1 MIFTPTQ
8 KELFNKNIE
17 ALSNIL
23 LKESLKKIKSSKFE
37 LILGKDNLDINLKDT
52 SDNTFLYENVIDELN
67 SMLNT
72 YNDKYLLYPV
82 LYFYGFG
89 NGILFKALLQ
99 NKNHQH
105 IVVFEKDI
113 EIIWIMFHILDFSN
127 ELQSARLMVLE
138 TSSLDIELFSNFCS
152 SKPFFQFSR
161 IYFLELM
168 SHYYERF
175 HEDILGLN
183 KKLAENFKNSIVSH
197 GNDPLDTLQG
207 IEQFVY
213 NLPSMIT
220 HPSYKELL
228 SKRKGISDTAIIV
241 STGPSLTK
249 QLPLLKKYASKATIF
264 CADSSYPILA
274 KHGIKPDYVLSLERI
289 PLTSEFFNNDF
300 GEFDKDIM
308 FIVKSVTHPHTIKY
322 LQKNN
327 RAFILVSTYAS
338 FIQYLKLDY
347 FGYFNMGF
355 SVAHMACYLSLHLNH
370 KNIIFIGQDLAY
382 AENGNSHP
390 DDYQNSANYESQMYE
405 HILTEAYGG
414 KGEVKTHHVWL
425 MFKQNLEQ
433 DIEKIQKYLDTKV
446 YNCTEGGARIKG
458 AIEKPFLWAC
468 ENLLDKDLNKPFE
481 KLEPLSL
488 NKQNEFLL
496 KAYYKVYQSIKH
508 CRDFNDNFIKVYDK
522 IKNSFMSLQNSQKNE
537 IFIQEIIQDID
548 KTKTQINEI
557 FIQEIIQD
565 IDKTKTQIDELYN
578 TQKDLIQILG
588 PLLTQFELNLARI
601 YVLNPKTKEDAFNK
615 SILWIKEHLEFMELV
630 YGHIKAQENALIK
643 NILPLEEKLKER
655 KLDKWMERVRR

>member
-1 MIFTPTQ
+1 
-8 KELFNKNIE
+8 
-17 ALSNIL
+17 
-23 LKESLKKIKSSKFE
+23 
-37 LILGKDNLDINLKDT
+37 
-52 SDNTFLYENVIDELN
+52 
-67 SMLNT
+67 MLNT

-89 NGILFKALLQ
+89 SGILFKALLQ

-127 ELQSARLMVLE
+127 ELQSARLMILQ
-138 TSSLDIELFSNFCS
+138 TSSLDIEFFSNFCS

-197 GNDPLDTLQG
+197 GNDPLDALQG

-274 KHGIKPDYVLSLERI
+274 KHGIKPDYVCMLERTEI
-289 PLTSEFFNNDF
+289 TAEFFNNDF
-300 GEFDKDIM
+300 GEFDKDIV
-308 FIVKSVTHPHTIKY
+308 FVCAGVVHPKAIE
-322 LQKNN
+322 
-327 RAFILVSTYAS
+327 
-338 FIQYLKLDY
+338 YLKDRNLVITQKVLAFPYYINLKDFSY
-347 FGYFNMGF
+347 AAVGF
-355 SVAHMACYLSLHLNH
+355 SVAHTLSYLATYLSH

-405 HILTEAYGG
+405 HILTTAYGG
-414 KGEVKTHHVWL
+414 NGKVETHSIWL
-425 MFKQNLEQ
+425 LFKNWFENEM
-433 DIEKIQKYLDTKV
+433 IPNTRKMGITT

-496 KAYYKVYQSIKH
+496 KAYYKVCKSIKH
-508 CRDFNDNFIKVYDK
+508 CRDFSKILSNDFEKIQSVYLSLNEKEEDINLAIKK
-522 IKNSFMSLQNSQKNE
+522 
-537 IFIQEIIQDID
+537 
-548 KTKTQINEI
+548 
-557 FIQEIIQD
+557 
-565 IDKTKTQIDELYN
+565 IDEFKNKLENIKQMQDLYE
-578 TQKDLIQILG
+578 ILS
-588 PLLTQFELNLARI
+588 PLLIQFELNLARI

>member
-1 MIFTPTQ
+1 
-8 KELFNKNIE
+8 
-17 ALSNIL
+17 
-23 LKESLKKIKSSKFE
+23 
-37 LILGKDNLDINLKDT
+37 
-52 SDNTFLYENVIDELN
+52 
-67 SMLNT
+67 
-72 YNDKYLLYPV
+72 YPV

-89 NGILFKALLQ
+89 NGILYKALLQ

-113 EIIWIMFHILDFSN
+113 EIIWIMFHILDFSH
-127 ELQSARLMVLE
+127 ELQNSRLMVLNTNKLE
-138 TSSLDIELFSNFCS
+138 IQDYNELCS

-197 GNDPLDTLQG
+197 GNDPLDALQG

-213 NLPSMIT
+213 NLPQMIT

-249 QLPLLKKYASKATIF
+249 QLPLLKKYANKATIF

-274 KHGIKPDYVLSLERI
+274 KHGIKPDYVCMLERTEI
-289 PLTSEFFNNDF
+289 TAEFFNNDF
-300 GEFDKDIM
+300 GEFDKDIV
-308 FIVKSVTHPHTIKY
+308 FVCSGVVHPKAIEYLKGRNRKY
-322 LQKNN
+322 LIIP
-327 RAFILVSTYAS
+327 R
-338 FIQYLKLDY
+338 YLYFPIYIKLKY
-347 FGYFNMGF
+347 FDFLYNTP
-355 SVAHMACYLSLHLNH
+355 SVAHMSYFLSVLLNH
-370 KNIIFIGQDLAY
+370 KNIILIGQDLAY

-414 KGEVKTHHVWL
+414 KKEIKTHEVWIF
-425 MFKQNLEQ
+425 FKQILEAM
-433 DIEKIQKYLDTKV
+433 IIKYHITT
-446 YNCTEGGARIKG
+446 YNCTEGGARIEG
-458 AIEKPFLWAC
+458 TIEKPFLWAC

-496 KAYYKVYQSIKH
+496 KAYYKVCKSIKH
-508 CRDFNDNFIKVYDK
+508 CRDFSKILSNDFEK
-522 IKNSFMSLQNSQKNE
+522 IQSIYLSLNE
-537 IFIQEIIQDID
+537 KEEYLNLAIE
-548 KTKTQINEI
+548 K
-557 FIQEIIQD
+557 
-565 IDKTKTQIDELYN
+565 IDEFKNKLEDIKQMQDLYE
-578 TQKDLIQILG
+578 ILQ
-588 PLLTQFELNLARI
+588 PLRTQFELNLARI

>member
-1 MIFTPTQ
+1 MTFTPTQ

-23 LKESLKKIKSSKFE
+23 LKESLKEIKSSKFE

-113 EIIWIMFHILDFSN
+113 EIIWIMFHILDFSS
-127 ELQSARLMVLE
+127 ELQSARLMVLNTNKLE
-138 TSSLDIELFSNFCS
+138 IQDYNELCS

-175 HEDILGLN
+175 HEDVLELN

-197 GNDPLDTLQG
+197 GNDPLDALQG

-213 NLPSMIT
+213 NLPQMIT

-228 SKRKGISDTAIIV
+228 SKRKGVSDTAIIV

-249 QLPLLKKYASKATIF
+249 QLPLLKKYANKATIF

-347 FGYFNMGF
+347 FGYFNMGK
-355 SVAHMACYLSLHLNH
+355 SVANMSYLLTEYLNY
-370 KNIIFIGQDLAY
+370 KNIILIGQDLAY
-382 AENGNSHP
+382 AKDGFSHTK
-390 DDYQNSANYESQMYE
+390 DYKNLDKHEGHFQRDKGKFQC
-405 HILTEAYGG
+405 LAYGG
-414 KGEVKTHHVWL
+414 NGKVESSEIWT
-425 MFKQNLEQ
+425 MFRLIFEN
-433 DIEKIQKYLDTKV
+433 DINYFQKLFNITT
-446 YNCTEGGARIKG
+446 YNCTEGGARIEG
-458 AIEKPFLWAC
+458 TIEKPFLWAC

-496 KAYYKVYQSIKH
+496 KAYYKVCKSIKH
-508 CRDFNDNFIKVYDK
+508 CRDFSKILSNDFEKIQSVYLGLNEKEEDINLAIKK
-522 IKNSFMSLQNSQKNE
+522 
-537 IFIQEIIQDID
+537 
-548 KTKTQINEI
+548 
-557 FIQEIIQD
+557 
-565 IDKTKTQIDELYN
+565 IDEFKNKLEDIKQMQDLYE
-578 TQKDLIQILG
+578 ILS

-655 KLDKWMERVRR
+655 KLDKWMERVRK

>member
-1 MIFTPTQ
+1 
-8 KELFNKNIE
+8 
-17 ALSNIL
+17 
-23 LKESLKKIKSSKFE
+23 
-37 LILGKDNLDINLKDT
+37 
-52 SDNTFLYENVIDELN
+52 
-67 SMLNT
+67 
-72 YNDKYLLYPV
+72 

-113 EIIWIMFHILDFSN
+113 EIIWIMFHILDFSH
-127 ELQSARLMVLE
+127 ELQNSRLMVLNTNKLE
-138 TSSLDIELFSNFCS
+138 IQDYNELCS

-175 HEDILGLN
+175 HEDVLELN
-183 KKLAENFKNSIVSH
+183 KKLAENFKNIILRN
-197 GNDPLDTLQG
+197 GNDPLDALQG

-213 NLPSMIT
+213 NLPQMIT

-228 SKRKGISDTAIIV
+228 SKRKNLSDTAIIV

-274 KHGIKPDYVLSLERI
+274 KHGIKPDYVCMLERTE
-289 PLTSEFFNNDF
+289 LTAEFFNHDF
-300 GEFDKDIM
+300 GEFDKDIV
-308 FIVKSVTHPHTIKY
+308 FICAGVVHPKAIE
-322 LQKNN
+322 
-327 RAFILVSTYAS
+327 
-338 FIQYLKLDY
+338 YLKGRNLVITQKVLAFPYYINLKDFSY
-347 FGYFNMGF
+347 AAVGL
-355 SVAHMACYLSLHLNH
+355 SVAHTLSYLATYLSH

-405 HILTEAYGG
+405 HILTTAYGG
-414 KGEVKTHHVWL
+414 NGKVETHSIWL
-425 MFKQNLEQ
+425 LFKNWFENEM
-433 DIEKIQKYLDTKV
+433 IPNTRKMGITT
-446 YNCTEGGARIKG
+446 YNCTEGGARIEG
-458 AIEKPFLWAC
+458 TIEKPFLWAC

-496 KAYYKVYQSIKH
+496 KAYYKVCKSIEH
-508 CRDFNDNFIKVYDK
+508 CRDFSKILSNDFEKIQSVYL
-522 IKNSFMSLQNSQKNE
+522 SLNE
-537 IFIQEIIQDID
+537 KEEYLNLAIE
-548 KTKTQINEI
+548 K
-557 FIQEIIQD
+557 
-565 IDKTKTQIDELYN
+565 IDEFKNKLEDIKQMQDLYE
-578 TQKDLIQILG
+578 ILS

>member
-1 MIFTPTQ
+1 
-8 KELFNKNIE
+8 
-17 ALSNIL
+17 
-23 LKESLKKIKSSKFE
+23 
-37 LILGKDNLDINLKDT
+37 ILGKDNLDINLKDT
-52 SDNTFLYENVIDELN
+52 SIKNNGGGYSENLLYQDPIKELQT
-67 SMLNT
+67 MLNT

-113 EIIWIMFHILDFSN
+113 EIIWIMFHILDFSS

-138 TSSLDIELFSNFCS
+138 NDKLQAQDYTELCS

-183 KKLAENFKNSIVSH
+183 KKLAETFKYSIVSH
-197 GNDPLDTLQG
+197 GNDPLDALQG

-228 SKRKGISDTAIIV
+228 SKRKNLSDTAIIV

-300 GEFDKDIM
+300 GEFDKDIL
-308 FIVKSVTHPHTIKY
+308 FVLKSYVHPHTTKY

-327 RAFILVSTYAS
+327 RNFMLVSTYAS

-347 FGYFNMGF
+347 FGYFNMGK
-355 SVAHMACYLSLHLNH
+355 SVANMSYLLTEYLNY
-370 KNIIFIGQDLAY
+370 KNIILIGQDLAY
-382 AENGNSHP
+382 AKDGFSHTK
-390 DDYQNSANYESQMYE
+390 DYKNLDKHEGHFQRDKGKFQC
-405 HILTEAYGG
+405 LAYGG
-414 KGEVKTHHVWL
+414 NGKVESSEIWT
-425 MFKQNLEQ
+425 MFRLIFEN
-433 DIEKIQKYLDTKV
+433 DINYFQKFFNITT
-446 YNCTEGGARIKG
+446 YNCTEGGARIEG
-458 AIEKPFLWAC
+458 TIEKPFLWAC

-508 CRDFNDNFIKVYDK
+508 CRDFSKILSNDFEKIQSVYL
-522 IKNSFMSLQNSQKNE
+522 SLNE
-537 IFIQEIIQDID
+537 KEEDINLAIEKID
-548 KTKTQINEI
+548 KFKNKLEDIKQMQDLYEI
-557 FIQEIIQD
+557 
-565 IDKTKTQIDELYN
+565 LS
-578 TQKDLIQILG
+578 
-588 PLLTQFELNLARI
+588 PLLIQFELNLARI

-655 KLDKWMERVRR
+655 KLDKWMKRVRR